1 MQILT
6 ISIIFS
12 YPAAV
17 RDEYAMW
24 RLTKRGR
31 RKRKEPDLPACSGA
45 VPPLF
50 SQRDQLVKLAAFMR
64 SKASAA
70 VSDTAA

>member
-1 MQILT
+1 
-6 ISIIFS
+6 
-12 YPAAV
+12 
-17 RDEYAMW
+17 MW